1 MDSFYNT
8 GRQRGTKRKAPSPS
22 TKGLL
27 EKKNNTEN
35 AQKKKSVLRLQS
47 KKSTKRRKITHSTLE
62 EQHPNVPKKN
72 TPARTKR
79 TIILQDIIERQ
90 NKERSDL
97 REQIKERSKKMSLDI
112 RMSWAVIKLQH
123 QSLCQPHAKFSDLMH
138 FVDNHTSILL
148 EWQRF
153 LNMIREWEGHCRAL
167 AHKEIERQKGL
178 SKVLL
183 QKHSEELNDWGEANP
198 TKSMKVAD
206 VDPLSFWKRP
216 SWPEREVAEIV
227 KVYES
232 LAS

>member
-27 EKKNNTEN
+27 DKKNNTEN
-35 AQKKKSVLRLQS
+35 SQKKKSVLRLQS

-72 TPARTKR
+72 T
-79 TIILQDIIERQ
+79 LVEIIERH

-97 REQIKERSKKMSLDI
+97 SKQIKESSKKMSLDI

-123 QSLCQPHAKFSDLMH
+123 KSLCQPHAKFSDLMH

-148 EWQRF
+148 EWQGF

-167 AHKEIERQKGL
+167 AHKEIERQKGI

-183 QKHSEELNDWGEANP
+183 QKHSEELNEWGEANP
-198 TKSMKVAD
+198 TKSLKVAD